1 MRKVVEMPSQTQRR
15 KVRRNSLAAGITSV
29 FMYPPGT
36 ECLWISMT
44 SSGRSQ
50 DTESWISMSL
60 RLCLVSC
67 FLHTAQSPVDFVG
80 DFSVGRGRQFVQSTA
95 AW

>member
-1 MRKVVEMPSQTQRR
+1 MPSQTQRR

-50 DTESWISMSL
+50 DTELWISMSL

-67 FLHTAQSPVDFVG
+67 FLHTAHPLLWILLVTST
-80 DFSVGRGRQFVQSTA
+80 VGRGRQFVQSTA